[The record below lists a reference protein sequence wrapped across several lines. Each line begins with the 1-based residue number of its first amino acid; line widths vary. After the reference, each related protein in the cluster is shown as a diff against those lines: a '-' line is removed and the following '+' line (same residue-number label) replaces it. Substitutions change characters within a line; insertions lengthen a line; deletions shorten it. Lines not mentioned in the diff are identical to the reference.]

1 MITEEELET
10 FIETFTA
17 DSPPP
22 MEEDMSRH
30 SGLLEE

>member
-1 MITEEELET
+1 MITEEQLEE
-10 FIETFTA
+10 FIEPYTTNN
-17 DSPPP
+17 PPP